1 MRTRDVKWIVV
12 HCTATEAGREVSKDD
27 LIAWHCSP
35 RGNGWSNPGYH
46 YLVHLDGSVSSL
58 LSTHLVANGAR
69 GYNAHSVHVAYVG
82 GLSKGKPHDTRT
94 SAQKGAILLLLWMLK
109 KQFPAAEIVGHRDL
123 PGVTKACPCYDV
135 QRDIMLSGN
144 MQLTMEVDK
153 HDKRDN

>member
-1 MRTRDVKWIVV
+1 MRARDVKWIVV

-82 GLSKGKPHDTRT
+82 GLAKGKPHDTRT
-94 SAQKGAILLLLWMLK
+94 TAQKGAILLLLWKLK

-153 HDKRDN
+153 HDKGDN